1 MNLFSISNR
10 ILIANKVC
18 IKGTC
23 EGIQKKAEKPS
34 WKTWSVSE
42 TVQLK
47 NKYRLCEQDITIL
60 QS

>member
-10 ILIANKVC
+10 ILIANKSC
-18 IKGTC
+18 I
-23 EGIQKKAEKPS
+23 AEKPI
-34 WKTWSVSE
+34 WKTWSISK

>member
-1 MNLFSISNR
+1 MKLFNTYNR
-10 ILIANKVC
+10 ILIANQMC
-18 IKGTC
+18 I
-23 EGIQKKAEKPS
+23 AERS
-34 WKTWSVSE
+34 CWKTWSISK